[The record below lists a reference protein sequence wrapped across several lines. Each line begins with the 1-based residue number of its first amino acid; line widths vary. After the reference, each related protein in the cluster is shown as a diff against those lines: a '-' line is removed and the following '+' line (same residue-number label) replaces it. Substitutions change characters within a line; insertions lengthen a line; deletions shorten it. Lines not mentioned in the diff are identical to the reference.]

1 MEREEMWYLT
11 REVHH
16 AKKMF
21 SVYSN
26 LDKKKKITLI

>member
-1 MEREEMWYLT
+1 MWYLT

-26 LDKKKKITLI
+26 LDKKKITLI

>member
-1 MEREEMWYLT
+1 MWYLT

-16 AKKMF
+16 VKKMF

-26 LDKKKKITLI
+26 LDKKKSPSFKLS

>member
-1 MEREEMWYLT
+1 MWYLT

-26 LDKKKKITLI
+26 LDKKKKKSPSFKLS

>member
-1 MEREEMWYLT
+1 MWYLT

-16 AKKMF
+16 VKKMF

-26 LDKKKKITLI
+26 LDKKKITLI

>member
-1 MEREEMWYLT
+1 MWYLT

-26 LDKKKKITLI
+26 LDKKKKSPSFKLS